1 MFDVPIVRLQRN
13 CPGAINEAMSKN
25 SPHPRVVSL
34 IASSTEILHA
44 LGAGD
49 LQVARSHECDWPPSV
64 LNLPAVTRPKFDV
77 KGTSAEIDK
86 RVRSLV
92 ENGLSVYEV
101 DADALQKLKP
111 DVILTQDQCQV
122 CAVSLADVER
132 AVCEFV
138 HSRPRIVSLHPHTM
152 ADIYRDIGLIADA
165 IGRPEA
171 GKQLVA
177 SMQERLAAVARKVA
191 KLPRKRLAFIEWVD
205 PPMSGGHWMP
215 ELIYT
220 AGGDSVFGTTG
231 QPSPWITWKDVAAAD
246 PDVIVVAPCG
256 YDIEVTR
263 REVKPLARYA
273 VWQQLRA
280 VRNHNVFLADGNA
293 YFNRPGPRLVDSC
306 EMLAEIMHP
315 EACDYGLREKGYI
328 DYKMMPAG
336 VITAAS

>member
-1 MFDVPIVRLQRN
+1 MTKKAF
-13 CPGAINEAMSKN
+13 
-25 SPHPRVVSL
+25 HPRVVSL

-49 LQVARSHECDWPPSV
+49 LQVARSHECDYPPSV
-64 LNLPAVTRPKFDV
+64 KKLPAITRPKFDV
-77 KGTSAEIDK
+77 LGSSAEIDQ

-101 DADALQKLKP
+101 DADALEKLKP

-138 HSRPRIVSLHPHTM
+138 HGAPRIVSMRPHTM
-152 ADIYRDIGLIADA
+152 ADIYNDIGLVADA
-165 IGRPEA
+165 IGRPQA
-171 GKQLVA
+171 GKELIA
-177 SMQERLAAVARKVA
+177 SMQGRLAAVAALVSGRPK
-191 KLPRKRLAFIEWVD
+191 KTLAYIEWVE

-215 ELIYT
+215 ELIDN
-220 AGGDSVFGTTG
+220 AGGISLFGVTG
-231 QPSPWITWKDVAAAD
+231 EASPWITWKDVAAAD
-246 PDVIVVAPCG
+246 PDVILVGPCG

-280 VRNHNVFLADGNA
+280 VRTGQVYLADGNA
-293 YFNRPGPRLVDSC
+293 YFNRPGPRLVDSA
-306 EMLAEIMHP
+306 EILAEVMHP
-315 EACDYGLREKGYI
+315 DVADFGFRGKGYI
-328 DYKMMPAG
+328 DYKVIPAG
-336 VITAAS
+336 VIAQPAS